1 VVEENLCT
9 CIYVLIY
16 TKKKKKKNG
25 SHEGDWMD
33 VWWVLTGLVKEG

>member
-16 TKKKKKKNG
+16 TKKKKMEAMRG
-25 SHEGDWMD
+25 IGWMFGGY
-33 VWWVLTGLVKEG
+33 LLG

>member
-16 TKKKKKKNG
+16 TKKKKNG

>member
-16 TKKKKKKNG
+16 TKKKKKKMEAMREIG
-25 SHEGDWMD
+25 WMFGGY
-33 VWWVLTGLVKEG
+33 LLG